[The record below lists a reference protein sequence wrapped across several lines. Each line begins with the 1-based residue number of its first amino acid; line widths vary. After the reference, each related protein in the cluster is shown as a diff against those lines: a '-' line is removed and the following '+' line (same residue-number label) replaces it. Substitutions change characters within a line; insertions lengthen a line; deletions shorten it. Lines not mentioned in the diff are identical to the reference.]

1 MTNTRGRIIS
11 CRHTSRLKSDSNLLY
26 VFTGSGDA
34 DMKHDKVIQLEESV
48 SQLESEVDT
57 LKSKNNVS
65 IYLLYFYLVKESRL
79 SLLRVMIHGNV
90 ES

>member
-1 MTNTRGRIIS
+1 MN
-11 CRHTSRLKSDSNLLY
+11 
-26 VFTGSGDA
+26 
-34 DMKHDKVIQLEESV
+34 HDKVVQLEESV